1 MVETRYPGRL
11 SEELANTRAQLRDRL
26 LLLGRNSDVVR
37 RIVRSIESHAFEWV
51 TVAFIS
57 GWLLSRLPAR
67 EKKIYY
73 YSPDQEPGK
82 GGSYKKK
89 NKLWK
94 MVWNT
99 TKPLIAAYLAKEV
112 ADRFKAASSD
122 TRERI

>member
-1 MVETRYPGRL
+1 MVETRHLGRL
-11 SEELANTRAQLRDRL
+11 SEELANTRTQLRDRL
-26 LLLGRNSDVVR
+26 LLLRRNSDVGR
-37 RIVRSIESHAFEWV
+37 HILRSIEGHTFEWV

-67 EKKIYY
+67 QKKIYY

-82 GGSYKKK
+82 GGSHKKK

-99 TKPLIAAYLAKEV
+99 SKPLIAAYLAKEV
-112 ADRFKAASSD
+112 ADRVKVASSD
-122 TRERI
+122 NREGI

>member
-1 MVETRYPGRL
+1 MVETRHLGRL
-11 SEELANTRAQLRDRL
+11 SEELANTRTQLRDRL
-26 LLLGRNSDVVR
+26 LLLRRNSDVGR
-37 RIVRSIESHAFEWV
+37 HILRSIEGHTFEWV

-67 EKKIYY
+67 KKKIYY

-82 GGSYKKK
+82 GGSHKKK

-99 TKPLIAAYLAKEV
+99 SKPVIAAYLAKEIV
-112 ADRFKAASSD
+112 DRVKAASSD
-122 TRERI
+122 TQESK

>member
-1 MVETRYPGRL
+1 MVETRHPGRL
-11 SEELANTRAQLRDRL
+11 SEELANTRTQLRDRL
-26 LLLGRNSDVVR
+26 LLLRRDSDVGR
-37 RIVRSIESHAFEWV
+37 HIVRSIEGHTFEWV

-67 EKKIYY
+67 KKKIYY

-82 GGSYKKK
+82 GGSHKKK

-99 TKPLIAAYLAKEV
+99 SKPLIAAYLAKEV
-112 ADRFKAASSD
+112 AERVKAASSD
-122 TRERI
+122 TREGI